1 MGAQVHHH
9 ARRRAPSP
17 RSGASATAVGR
28 KVYVFGGQCPERGTC
43 FNDVVVLDC
52 ESWEWS
58 RLPVSGASPPPRN
71 AHVACAAENGRL
83 LVIHGGSSP
92 EEGPMG
98 DVHVLDLEEGAERW
112 VRPTVRGQ
120 APAPRD
126 TAAAAVAAPGANA
139 SSRGELLILG
149 GRGRSGVLS
158 DVAVLNLDDMAWT
171 RRGHLG
177 RAVCAHTAVPWRVE
191 TAGEDAAANAALVF
205 GGFDDAALRPN
216 ELFAVE
222 ASTLATVTLH
232 PGDGRRPGRGVG
244 KQTGEVP
251 GSDRGRAPEG
261 RFAHACV
268 ALPRTATAPA
278 TAVIFAGV
286 TPGGGRT
293 SRTHARG
300 RRRGTDRRPRPRRIW
315 ISARVRWWRW
325 RSESRDVKVSAATRI
340 LPQRTSRVLRVFV
353 SEETLLDV
361 EVALV
366 ERRRGRVT
374 DERAFVVRARD
385 RVLPL
390 ALPAAARGGSAESP
404 TPDVTCPTHLS
415 VSATTRRTLSLSSML
430 SDVKF
435 TRPKSSTNS
444 QRFRVS
450 LPYFLRSSAVPGVAA
465 DVDASPPPL
474 PLLDAVSEVTPDPA
488 RRRSTPG

>member
-1 MGAQVHHH
+1 MLLNWSHQCHERDRWWFQSGVPTIPR
-9 ARRRAPSP
+9 ARVDPRAPRSMVWVSPALTGASPPGRGGCAAAVVGDMCLFIGGADRSPRAFDDLWILRLSPDGTGRWVRKSTTTRGGARLPP

-120 APAPRD
+120 APEPREMH
-126 TAAAAVAAPGANA
+126 AAAAVAAPGANA
-139 SSRGELLILG
+139 SSQGELLILG

-205 GGFDDAALRPN
+205 GGFDGAALRPN

-222 ASTLATVTLH
+222 ASTLATITLH
-232 PGDGRRPGRGVG
+232 PGDGLRPERGVG

-286 TPGGGRT
+286 TPGADLAD
-293 SRTHARG
+293 ARA
-300 RRRGTDRRPRPRRIW
+300 W
-315 ISARVRWWRW
+315 
-325 RSESRDVKVSAATRI
+325 
-340 LPQRTSRVLRVFV
+340 
-353 SEETLLDV
+353 SEERDGPAPAPASDLD
-361 EVALV
+361 
-366 ERRRGRVT
+366 
-374 DERAFVVRARD
+374 
-385 RVLPL
+385 
-390 ALPAAARGGSAESP
+390 
-404 TPDVTCPTHLS
+404 
-415 VSATTRRTLSLSSML
+415 
-430 SDVKF
+430 
-435 TRPKSSTNS
+435 
-444 QRFRVS
+444 
-450 LPYFLRSSAVPGVAA
+450 
-465 DVDASPPPL
+465 
-474 PLLDAVSEVTPDPA
+474 
-488 RRRSTPG
+488 